1 MAKSGRIC
9 RGNSGPVRARI
20 TLALQLNVRFF
31 TEGTYARSP
40 GAAACVQ
47 IVSLAIPTPKLGG
60 FSPTRAESAHCK
72 LVASVGFVAGKFLQ
86 SRELEEQTAARVL
99 EGDRQAEMHAGIDD
113 LDREF
118 GSAISDEHSL
128 LLPVIEG
135 RQTKDL
141 IRTPKSA
148 LRKTVESNAPAGA
161 RCAEPYSCH

>member
-1 MAKSGRIC
+1 MNDCTVSRNTTVQTNTSHSPRLALLPEDSRIRSRTIEGRGGHHTSGEVAKSGRIC

-72 LVASVGFVAGKFLQ
+72 LVASVGFVASKLLQ
-86 SRELEEQTAARVL
+86 PRELEEQTAAGIL
-99 EGDRQAEMHAGIDD
+99 EGDRQAEMHAGVDD
-113 LDREF
+113 FD
-118 GSAISDEHSL
+118 
-128 LLPVIEG
+128 
-135 RQTKDL
+135 
-141 IRTPKSA
+141 
-148 LRKTVESNAPAGA
+148 
-161 RCAEPYSCH
+161 